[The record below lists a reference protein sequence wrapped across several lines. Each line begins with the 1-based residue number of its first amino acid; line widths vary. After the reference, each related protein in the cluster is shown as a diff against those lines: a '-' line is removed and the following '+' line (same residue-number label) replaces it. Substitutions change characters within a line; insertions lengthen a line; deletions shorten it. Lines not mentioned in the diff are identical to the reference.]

1 LLVGNAKTRI
11 PYLFFRLGD
20 QESEMFI
27 IEIGVSALVIA
38 LQEFEIG
45 DQIID
50 LVGVQFELRHFR
62 VYRPY
67 ILSERLFEIFDRV
80 AVVQRAKRRRF
91 RDRAITG
98 RTDRMTSCAI
108 RLGEDAAAFER
119 RLLRLG
125 RGRYQKRHPGGGQ
138 RYGYSHRR
146 FP

>member
-50 LVGVQFELRHFR
+50 LVGVQSNCGISGCTVRI
-62 VYRPY
+62 P
-67 ILSERLFEIFDRV
+67 S
-80 AVVQRAKRRRF
+80 ASASSRF
-91 RDRAITG
+91 STG
-98 RTDRMTSCAI
+98 
-108 RLGEDAAAFER
+108 
-119 RLLRLG
+119 
-125 RGRYQKRHPGGGQ
+125 
-138 RYGYSHRR
+138 
-146 FP
+146 